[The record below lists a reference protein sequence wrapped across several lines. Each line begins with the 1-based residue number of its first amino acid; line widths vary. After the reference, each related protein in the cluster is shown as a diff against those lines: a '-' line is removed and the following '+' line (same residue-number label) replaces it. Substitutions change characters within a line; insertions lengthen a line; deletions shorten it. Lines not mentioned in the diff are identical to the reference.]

1 MSKIKGLFATPKKAI
16 TTSLVLVIFLVVMGS
31 GTAYATTAIA
41 ESSAIGMDNAK
52 NFAYVDAGVDPAAA
66 EDVEVEFEFKQGQFV
81 YEVEFTVDGVE
92 YTYYIK
98 ASDGSVVKKEVE
110 IKTLDGTSVASTV
123 TLTLD
128 EAKAAALAD
137 AGLSSSQVTFTEAK
151 MDEDDGTVV
160 YELEFY
166 TSTAT
171 YEYEINAT
179 TGDICEK
186 SVEKVQTTSGNTSS
200 SSSSSTSTKSSTSSS
215 TASGSTSS
223 SSSTYIGST
232 SSKSSSYSNRGS
244 THRSDTKTNSNTSSS
259 SSSTSSSSTSYIG
272 LSKAKS
278 IAVNKAGFTLSEV
291 TFTKAKLEKDDGIM
305 EYEIEFYVN
314 DMEYEVS
321 INALTGAILEYEV
334 EPLDD

>member
-223 SSSTYIGST
+223 SS
-232 SSKSSSYSNRGS
+232 
-244 THRSDTKTNSNTSSS
+244 
-259 SSSTSSSSTSYIG
+259 TSYIG
-272 LSKAKS
+272 LSTSKS
-278 IAVNKAGFTLSEV
+278 I
-291 TFTKAKLEKDDGIM
+291 TK
-305 EYEIEFYVN
+305 N
-314 DMEYEVS
+314 
-321 INALTGAILEYEV
+321 NTG
-334 EPLDD
+334 

>member
-200 SSSSSTSTKSSTSSS
+200 SSSSSTS
-215 TASGSTSS
+215 
-223 SSSTYIGST
+223 
-232 SSKSSSYSNRGS
+232 
-244 THRSDTKTNSNTSSS
+244 
-259 SSSTSSSSTSYIG
+259 YIG